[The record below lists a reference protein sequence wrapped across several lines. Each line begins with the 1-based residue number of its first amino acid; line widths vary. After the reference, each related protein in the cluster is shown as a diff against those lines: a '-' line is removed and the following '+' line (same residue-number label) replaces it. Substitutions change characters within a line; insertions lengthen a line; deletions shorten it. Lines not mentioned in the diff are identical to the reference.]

1 MILIN
6 SILLL
11 VIVICV
17 NSCGGEGIDDVE
29 AIHSSSE
36 VKYEKE
42 LYPDGQLKSKI
53 ELNSEGLR
61 DGEAL
66 SFYHSGAVINKAIF
80 KNGIRVGENFVYYE
94 DSSIKIKEVYNESG
108 ELHGVYE
115 EYFENGILKKKGRFE
130 DGNMAGEWKEYYENG
145 ELYEP
150 NQMKNGE
157 LEGIQKVFHT
167 NGQLGV
173 IGLSQGGLEEG
184 EWIYLDLD
192 GDTLKEEYYEKGKL
206 VRSNQ
211 LKPSK
216 KAVE

>member
-1 MILIN
+1 MRLIN
-6 SILLL
+6 SVLLF
-11 VIVICV
+11 VCFTCV
-17 NSCGGEGIDDVE
+17 SSCSEEGVTGSE
-29 AIHSSSE
+29 AIKSSSE

-42 LYPDGQLKSKI
+42 LYPDGKLKSKV
-53 ELNSEGLR
+53 ELNSEGVR

-66 SFYHSGAVINKAIF
+66 SFYHSGAVINKAKF
-80 KNGIRVGENFVYYE
+80 KDGIRVDENFVYYE

-130 DGNMAGEWKEYYENG
+130 KGDMAGEWKEYYENG
-145 ELYEP
+145 ELYERS
-150 NQMKNGE
+150 QMKNGE
-157 LEGIQKVFHT
+157 LEGVQKVFHT
-167 NGQLGV
+167 NGQLGA
-173 IGLSQGGLEEG
+173 IGLAQSGLEEG

-216 KAVE
+216 KAGE